1 MLRISVSPS
10 QALRYA
16 PHRCSGGVAGWPG
29 RRNGID
35 SKDVRRAEALEQIER
50 SMGRIGR
57 SGSSVMA
64 ARRRAD
70 RAGVDVSAPGMG
82 HAGRARA
89 RRRPA
94 GVGGGPAGGHG
105 GAAGQPGAAPAR
117 GQGFVT
123 RSADGSDGRAV
134 VVAITA
140 KGRDAYRRLR
150 AASVAAAGDALAG
163 WKASELTEL
172 ARLLSR
178 LADDFSAARP

>member
-1 MLRISVSPS
+1 MLRIAAAPT

-16 PHRCSGGVAGWPG
+16 PR
-29 RRNGID
+29 
-35 SKDVRRAEALEQIER
+35 VRRAEALEQIER

-57 SGSSVMA
+57 AGSSVMA

-82 HAGRARA
+82 ILGVLERGGTQRVSVVA
-89 RRRPA
+89 RRA
-94 GVGGGPAGGHG
+94 GMV
-105 GAAGQPGAAPAR
+105 APLASR
-117 GQGFVT
+117 ELRQLEEHGFVT
-123 RSADGSDGRAV
+123 RSTDGSDRRVV
-134 VVAITA
+134 VVAVTA

-172 ARLLSR
+172 ARLLAR